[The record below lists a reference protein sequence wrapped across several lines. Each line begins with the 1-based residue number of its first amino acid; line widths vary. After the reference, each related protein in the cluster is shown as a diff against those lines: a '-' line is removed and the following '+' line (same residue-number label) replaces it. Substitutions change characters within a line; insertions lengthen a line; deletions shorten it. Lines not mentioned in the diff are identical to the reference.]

1 MDPGIRFGK
10 AQALVKFLVLVLL
23 PEDVQHLSREIG
35 LRPAHQ
41 PGAQTLPAHALP
53 HGQGGQNS
61 PPLGDG
67 GHHRA
72 GPQALGAPLGEG
84 QGLVVAQLVG
94 EVQVEGLEL
103 PYHARLIQQGVDFP
117 DVHRMEKIR
126 ITDVKRRRDNEAVKI
141 SESMENL
148 FEKITNQNFV
158 PVVDDNGIFI
168 GIVTRKDIL
177 LYLAGKIQ
185 RMEADAPKN

>member
-1 MDPGIRFGK
+1 MK
-10 AQALVKFLVLVLL
+10 EK
-23 PEDVQHLSREIG
+23 
-35 LRPAHQ
+35 
-41 PGAQTLPAHALP
+41 
-53 HGQGGQNS
+53 
-61 PPLGDG
+61 
-67 GHHRA
+67 
-72 GPQALGAPLGEG
+72 
-84 QGLVVAQLVG
+84 
-94 EVQVEGLEL
+94 
-103 PYHARLIQQGVDFP
+103 DFP